1 MREERLALR
10 LDAFFLIIDII
21 KSVISLNPTGPKTTK
36 SSGVSEKRHCG
47 ATAYIPGGL
56 PLQKAVLLLR

>member
-10 LDAFFLIIDII
+10 LNAFFLII
-21 KSVISLNPTGPKTTK
+21 KSIISLNSTGPKTTK
-36 SSGVSEKRHCG
+36 SSSVSEKRHCG